1 MKIRFHT
8 VKRATWR
15 NRFVEIARQVEGGS
29 APIALVVAAGLR
41 ARSRAEAFSALRH
54 IRPAA

>member
-1 MKIRFHT
+1 MKIRFPT
-8 VKRATWR
+8 ANRATWR
-15 NRFVEIARQVEGGS
+15 NRFVEIARQVEAGS

-41 ARSRAEAFSALRH
+41 ARSRTAAVSALRH

>member
-1 MKIRFHT
+1 MKIRFYT
-8 VKRATWR
+8 AKRATWR

-41 ARSRAEAFSALRH
+41 ARAKAAAFSTQRH

>member
-1 MKIRFHT
+1 MKIRFRT
-8 VKRATWR
+8 VKRASWR

-41 ARSRAEAFSALRH
+41 ARSRAAAAGTLRH